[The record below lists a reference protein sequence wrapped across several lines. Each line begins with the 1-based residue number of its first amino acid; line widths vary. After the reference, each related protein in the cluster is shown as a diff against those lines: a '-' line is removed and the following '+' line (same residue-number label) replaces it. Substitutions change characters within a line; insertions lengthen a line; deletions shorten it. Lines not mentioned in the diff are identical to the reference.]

1 MSVRSGGRT
10 IRTLGRKPRTK
21 KAIITLFKDYKIDF
35 TINRVQ
41 IGNRTYTLEGLD
53 IPNEYSNLL
62 HVDELSSED
71 YLNLI
76 NHEYD
81 VNTLGRS
88 DYSLQILKQ
97 EKYKI
102 DRASA
107 KLEELINKSD
117 E

>member
-1 MSVRSGGRT
+1 MAERDDGF
-10 IRTLGRKPRTK
+10 L
-21 KAIITLFKDYKIDF
+21 IIS
-35 TINRVQ
+35 
-41 IGNRTYTLEGLD
+41 TLEGLN

-62 HVDELSSED
+62 HIDELSNED

-81 VNTLGRS
+81 VNTLSQS
-88 DYSLQILKQ
+88 DYFLQLLKQ